1 MSKKDPAFLFYSKD
15 WLEGT
20 AEMTPDE
27 KGVYI
32 DLLAHQHQKE
42 SLPADTKRLAK
53 MVGLSEED
61 FLQKWALLK
70 NKFDRTDDRL
80 VNRRLSEVTTERS
93 SKSHTNRI
101 TGKFATL
108 IRSVKY
114 LSKVNVETL
123 KKQFKITDFDHL
135 PTELATERLTEW
147 FYKRLQCIEDAN
159 ANEDAI
165 GNTNT
170 NASAKKNIKTE
181 TLFDGQPPSQDQSII
196 GQMWGVWKS
205 TFPKYTADRDS
216 DFEGLGKIFAF
227 MCRQNGTKSH
237 DPTDADFQIKFL
249 NTFQVLA
256 DEVAKESFWINKPLK
271 SIANNIQ
278 EFYNK
283 IKNPIDA
290 TPKHKNGRSTKIDD
304 DLLKQKLAAKRGEW
318 QQSGG

>member
-1 MSKKDPAFLFYSKD
+1 MAKDPAFLFYSKD

-32 DLLAHQHQKE
+32 DLLAHQHQKG

-53 MVGLSEED
+53 MVGISEQE
-61 FLQKWALLK
+61 FLTVWTLLK
-70 NKFDRTDDRL
+70 NKFNQTDDRM
-80 VNRRLSEVTTERS
+80 VNRKLSEVTTDRL

-108 IRSVKY
+108 IRSVKH
-114 LSKVNVETL
+114 LPKKDVETL
-123 KKQFKITDFDHL
+123 KKEFKLTDFDHL

-147 FYKRLQCIEDAN
+147 FYKRLQCIGDAN
-159 ANEDAI
+159 ANEDGI

-170 NASAKKNIKTE
+170 DATAKKNDSTE
-181 TLFDGQPPSQDQSII
+181 NLFSGLPPNQDQSII
-196 GQMWGVWKS
+196 GQMWGIWKI
-205 TFPKYTADRDS
+205 TFPKYTADKDS

-237 DPTDADFQIKFL
+237 DPTDSDFQIKFL
-249 NTFQVLA
+249 NTFQILA

-283 IKNPIDA
+283 IKNPVNGTA
-290 TPKHKNGRSTKIDD
+290 KQQQAGRSTKIDD
-304 DLLKQKLAAKRGEW
+304 DKLKQKLAAKLDSW
-318 QQSGG
+318 KQNSG

>member
-1 MSKKDPAFLFYSKD
+1 MAEKDPAFLFYSKD

-32 DLLAHQHQKE
+32 DLLAHQHQKG

-53 MVGLSEED
+53 MVGLSEDE
-61 FLQKWALLK
+61 FLQKWSLLK
-70 NKFDRTDDRL
+70 NKFNRTDDRL
-80 VNRRLSEVTTERS
+80 VNRKLSKITTERS

-108 IRSVKY
+108 IRSVKH
-114 LSKVNVETL
+114 LPNDNVETL
-123 KKQFKITDFDHL
+123 KKEFKITDYDHL

-147 FYKRLQCIEDAN
+147 FYKRLQCIGDAN
-159 ANEDAI
+159 ANEDGI
-165 GNTNT
+165 GNANT
-170 NASAKKNIKTE
+170 TAKKNEKYE
-181 TLFDGQPPSQDQSII
+181 KLFDGLPPNQDQSII
-196 GQMWGVWKS
+196 GQMWGVWKT
-205 TFPKYTADRDS
+205 TFPKYTADKES
-216 DFEGLGKIFAF
+216 DFEGLGKIFSF
-227 MCRQNGTKSH
+227 MCRQNGSKSH
-237 DPTDADFQIKFL
+237 DPTDVDFQIKFL

-290 TPKHKNGRSTKIDD
+290 TPKQQNGRTSKIDD
-304 DLLKQKLAAKRGEW
+304 NILKQKLAAKRGEW
-318 QQSGG
+318 QQGGS